1 MILNVSFGIFALLP
15 QGWIFMTIIILLE
28 CFILSYL
35 TTKLRYDKL
44 IYSTIFISNFLSGLV
59 GFGISI
65 LLNGGWWLVVWFPW
79 VSNHEVGEN
88 DFNELMIYYGCA
100 FVLTLFIEGLIN
112 YLFLRKTYSSSKILY
127 YTLLINII
135 SYTFGSIALYSYSF

>member
-28 CFILSYL
+28 CVILSYL
-35 TTKLRYDKL
+35 TTKFRYDKL

-88 DFNELMIYYGCA
+88 AFNELMIYYGCA
-100 FVLTLFIEGLIN
+100 FVLTLLIEGLIN
-112 YLFLRKTYSSSKILY
+112 YLFLRKTYPSSKILY